1 MPEWSEW
8 RRIFPLCSRGVER
21 VQRLRRM
28 MASPLRTPLADDTPL
43 DIEIRQVALWQRM
56 SRDEKAALV
65 TGLCR
70 AVHEAATAGIQRRYP
85 DATPREQFLRLA
97 ILRLGRD
104 LCSQAFPDAAD
115 LQE

>member
-1 MPEWSEW
+1 MGFNANGFVAHPHHG
-8 RRIFPLCSRGVER
+8 FD
-21 VQRLRRM
+21 LRHNLL

-43 DIEIRQVALWQRM
+43 DVEIRQVALWQRM

-70 AVHEAATAGIQRRYP
+70 AVHEAATEGIQRRYP